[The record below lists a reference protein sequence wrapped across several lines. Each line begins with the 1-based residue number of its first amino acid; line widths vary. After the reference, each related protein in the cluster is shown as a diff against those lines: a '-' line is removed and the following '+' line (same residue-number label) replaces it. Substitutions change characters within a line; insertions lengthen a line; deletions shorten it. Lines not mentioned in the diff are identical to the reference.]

1 MASICFQFDIISIF
15 GSMWGSKR
23 KNVGDSRRYKDESAS
38 MPNMDS
44 IAREMTSDVTT
55 WRTVL
60 LCRHFLDNLTRE
72 EFLAVTWLL
81 VRITRLKIFHL
92 FPYISW

>member
-1 MASICFQFDIISIF
+1 
-15 GSMWGSKR
+15 
-23 KNVGDSRRYKDESAS
+23 
-38 MPNMDS
+38 MPTVES
-44 IAREMTSDVTT
+44 IAREMTGDVTT

-81 VRITRLKIFHL
+81 VRITRLKIFYRFL
-92 FPYISW
+92 YICWVIRLEKGNGF